1 MSDQTSPS
9 MTAPGPTDGGVFM
22 VLLVDD
28 QAMIGEAIRRIIAPL
43 PDIDFHYC
51 ANPANALATA
61 HRVQPTVILQ
71 DLVMPGVD
79 GLQLLRQYRA
89 DVVTKDTPVI
99 VLSSKEDPVVKS
111 EAFTAG
117 ASDYLVKLPDRVEL
131 VARIRL
137 HSRAR
142 VNQLQRDDAHRA
154 LRESQQLLVSN
165 NRELITL
172 NRQLED
178 ATKAK
183 SAFLATMSHE
193 IRTPMN
199 GVLGMTAL
207 LLDTPLNTE
216 QRDFVECI
224 RNSGESLLTII
235 NDILDFSKVEAGRIE
250 LESRPFSLREC
261 VDEAIELL
269 AVKASEKGLD
279 LVGLVDPALPP
290 QVVGDVTRLKQILV
304 NLIGNAIKFTA
315 TGGVVVSAE
324 ADAGPRPGE
333 VRINVSVEDTG
344 IGIPRQKQDLLF
356 LPFSQLDSSI
366 TRQYG
371 GTGLGLAISKRLAEI
386 MGGAMWVESEEG
398 RGSTFHFSFIAKPG
412 PDEKPSWWD
421 VPATLHGARVLVIDD
436 NAGHRRMLRQL
447 ARLWKFELS
456 EAASIANARDRVSP
470 NGAQYDLVIANRG
483 LLGSGALEEA
493 VARLREC
500 PGAATARLLL
510 LSRRG
515 MRTGDTPLL
524 GLSGIVSTPL
534 RPSSLHE
541 AILSAMDTPAPQP
554 RQPRPSSSSFD
565 RTLAQRL
572 PLRLLLADD
581 NVVNQRVCLAVLNRL
596 GYEVKIVGNGIE
608 VLEALDAAPYDII
621 FLDVQMPEMD
631 GYETA
636 RQVRTRWSSNDTGR
650 PRMIALTAN
659 AMPGDRDLCLSAGM
673 DDYSS
678 KPMQIQVLQTTL
690 ERWGADLQAARPSH

>member
-1 MSDQTSPS
+1 MSEPTTSS
-9 MTAPGPTDGGVFM
+9 TATPGPAEGGVFM

-28 QAMIGEAIRRIIAPL
+28 QAMIGEAVRRILAPQ

-51 ANPANALATA
+51 ANPAEALATA

-71 DLVMPGVD
+71 DLVMPGVH
-79 GLQLLRQYRA
+79 GLDLLRQYRA
-89 DVVTKDTPVI
+89 DVVTKEIPVI

-111 EAFTAG
+111 EAFSAG
-117 ASDYLVKLPDRVEL
+117 ASDYLVKLPDSVEL

-142 VNQLQRDDAHRA
+142 VNQLQRDEAHRA
-154 LRESQQLLVSN
+154 LRESQQLLVVR
-165 NRELITL
+165 NRELITV

-224 RNSGESLLTII
+224 RNSGENLLTII
-235 NDILDFSKVEAGRIE
+235 NDILDFSKVESGRIE
-250 LESRPFSLREC
+250 LEARPFSLRDC
-261 VDEAIELL
+261 VDDAIELL
-269 AVKASEKGLD
+269 AVKAAEKGLD
-279 LVGLVDPALPP
+279 LVGLVDPSLPP
-290 QVVGDVTRLKQILV
+290 LLIGDVTRLRQILV

-315 TGGVVVSAE
+315 TGGVVVSAD
-324 ADAGPRPGE
+324 ADAGPRPGD
-333 VRINVSVEDTG
+333 VRVNVAVEDTG
-344 IGIPRQKQDLLF
+344 IGIPRQKQDQLF
-356 LPFSQLDSSI
+356 RPFSQLDSSI

-398 RGSTFHFSFIAKPG
+398 TGSTFNFSFIAAPG
-412 PDEKPSWWD
+412 ADEKPSWWE
-421 VPATLHGARVLVIDD
+421 VPAALHRTRLLVVDD
-436 NAGHRRMLRQL
+436 NAAERRMLAQL
-447 ARLWKFELS
+447 ARLWRFELS
-456 EAASIANARDRVSP
+456 EAASIASAGDRVSLD
-470 NGAQYDLVIANRG
+470 GAPYDLVIVNRRLLAGG
-483 LLGSGALEEA
+483 LEDA

-500 PGAATARLLL
+500 RGLSSARVLL

-515 MRTGDTPLL
+515 MRIGDAPPR
-524 GLSGIVSTPL
+524 GVSGIATMPVRPAAL
-534 RPSSLHE
+534 RD
-541 AILSAMDTPAPQP
+541 AILAAMDTPAPEP
-554 RQPRPSSSSFD
+554 APARTAPSSFD

-581 NVVNQRVCLAVLNRL
+581 NIVNQRVCHAVLNRL
-596 GYEVKIVGNGIE
+596 GYQVKIVGTGVE
-608 VLEALDAAPYDII
+608 VLEALDEAPYDII

-636 RQVRTRWSSNDTGR
+636 RRVRARWAENETER

-659 AMPGDRDLCLSAGM
+659 AMPGDRDMCLSAGM
-673 DDYSS
+673 DDYIS

-690 ERWGADLQAARPSH
+690 ERWGTESR

>member
-1 MSDQTSPS
+1 MSDPTSPS
-9 MTAPGPTDGGVFM
+9 TATTGAADGGVFM

-28 QAMIGEAIRRIIAPL
+28 QAMIGEAVRRILASL

-51 ANPANALATA
+51 ANPATALATA

-79 GLQLLRQYRA
+79 GLDLLRQYRA
-89 DVVTKDTPVI
+89 DVVTRDVPVI
-99 VLSSKEDPVVKS
+99 VLSSKEDPIIKS
-111 EAFTAG
+111 EAFSAG

-131 VARIRL
+131 IARIRL

-142 VNQLQRDDAHRA
+142 VNQLQRDEAYRA
-154 LRESQQLLVSN
+154 LRESQQLLVAN
-165 NRELITL
+165 NRELITV

-235 NDILDFSKVEAGRIE
+235 NDILDFSKVESGRIE
-250 LESRPFSLREC
+250 LEARPFSVREC
-261 VDEAIELL
+261 VDDAIELL
-269 AVKASEKGLD
+269 AVKAAEKGLD
-279 LVGLVDPALPP
+279 VVGLVDLALPP
-290 QVVGDVTRLKQILV
+290 LIVGDVTRLRQILV

-315 TGGVVVSAE
+315 TGGVVVSADS
-324 ADAGPRPGE
+324 DAGPRPGD
-333 VRINVSVEDTG
+333 VRVNVAVADTG
-344 IGIPRQKQDLLF
+344 IGIPKQKQDQLF
-356 LPFSQLDSSI
+356 RPFSQLDSSI

-386 MGGAMWVESEEG
+386 MGGAMWVDSEEG
-398 RGSTFHFSFIAKPG
+398 RGATFHFSFIAKAG
-412 PDEKPSWWD
+412 ADEKPIWWD
-421 VPATLHGARVLVIDD
+421 VPAALHGTRLLVIDD
-436 NAGHRRMLRQL
+436 NAAQRRMLAQM
-447 ARLWKFELS
+447 ARLWRFELS
-456 EAASIANARDRVSP
+456 EATSVANASDRVSP
-470 NGAQYDLVIANRG
+470 GGAPYDLVIVNRR
-483 LLGSGALEEA
+483 LLTGVLDDA

-500 PGAATARLLL
+500 PGVSAARVLL

-515 MRTGDTPLL
+515 MRTGDAPPR
-524 GLSGIVSTPL
+524 GVSGIAAMPIRPAAL
-534 RPSSLHE
+534 RE
-541 AILSAMDTPAPQP
+541 AMLAAMDTPAPEP
-554 RQPRPSSSSFD
+554 RQPRPAPSSFD
-565 RTLAQRL
+565 RSLAQRL

-581 NVVNQRVCLAVLNRL
+581 NIVNQRVCLAVLNRL
-596 GYEVKIVGNGIE
+596 GYQVKIVGTGIE
-608 VLEALDAAPYDII
+608 VLDALDREPYDII

-636 RQVRTRWSSNDTGR
+636 RRVRARWAENEAER

-673 DDYSS
+673 DDYIS

-690 ERWGADLQAARPSH
+690 ERWGASA

>member
-1 MSDQTSPS
+1 MNDQTSPS
-9 MTAPGPTDGGVFM
+9 KATPRPADGGVFM

-28 QAMIGEAIRRIIAPL
+28 QAMIGEAIRRIIAPQ

-51 ANPANALATA
+51 ADPATALATA
-61 HRVQPTVILQ
+61 HRIQPTVILQ

-79 GLQLLRQYRA
+79 GLMLLRQYRA

-99 VLSSKEDPVVKS
+99 VLSSKEDPAIKS
-111 EAFTAG
+111 EAFAAG

-131 VARIRL
+131 VARVRL

-142 VNQLQRDDAHRA
+142 VNQLQRDEAHRA
-154 LRESQQLLVSN
+154 LRESQQLLVVRN
-165 NRELITL
+165 EELITV

-224 RNSGESLLTII
+224 RNSGDNLLTII
-235 NDILDFSKVEAGRIE
+235 NDILDFSKVESGRIE
-250 LESRPFSLREC
+250 LEAHPFSLREC
-261 VDEAIELL
+261 VDDAMELL
-269 AVKASEKGLD
+269 AVKAAEKGLD

-290 QVVGDVTRLKQILV
+290 VLVGDLTRLRQILV

-315 TGGVVVSAE
+315 TGGVVVTAE

-333 VRINVSVEDTG
+333 VRVNVSVADTG
-344 IGIPRQKQDLLF
+344 IGIPRQKQELLF
-356 LPFSQLDSSI
+356 QPFSQLDSSI

-386 MGGAMWVESEEG
+386 MGGAMYVESQEG
-398 RGSTFHFSFIAKPG
+398 RGSTFHFSFIARPG
-412 PDEKPSWWD
+412 PDEKPLWSEM
-421 VPATLHGARVLVIDD
+421 PAALHGTRLLVIDD
-436 NAGHRRMLRQL
+436 NAAQRRMLSQM
-447 ARLWKFELS
+447 ARLWRFDVS
-456 EAASIANARDRVSP
+456 EAASVASASGRVTSD
-470 NGAQYDLVIANRG
+470 GAPYDLVIANRG
-483 LLGSGALEEA
+483 LLGGVLEDA
-493 VARLREC
+493 VARLRES
-500 PGAATARLLL
+500 PGIATARVLL

-515 MRTGDTPLL
+515 MRTGDTALP
-524 GLSGIVSTPL
+524 GVSGIVATPV
-534 RPSSLHE
+534 RPAHLHD
-541 AILSAMDTPAPQP
+541 AILAAMHTPAPEARLP
-554 RQPRPSSSSFD
+554 RVAPSSFD
-565 RTLAQRL
+565 RSLAQRL

-581 NVVNQRVCLAVLNRL
+581 NVVNQRVCLAVLKRL
-596 GYEVKIVGNGIE
+596 GYQVKVVGTGLE
-608 VLEALDAAPYDII
+608 VLQALDDAPYDII
-621 FLDVQMPEMD
+621 FLDVQMPDMD

-636 RQVRTRWSSNDTGR
+636 RHVRARWASNERDR

-673 DDYSS
+673 DDYIS
-678 KPMQIQVLQTTL
+678 KPMQIQVLQVTL
-690 ERWGADLQAARPSH
+690 ERWGADLSVARQ

>member
-1 MSDQTSPS
+1 MSEATSPS
-9 MTAPGPTDGGVFM
+9 TTTSSPADGGVFM

-28 QAMIGEAIRRIIAPL
+28 QAMIGEAVRRILATQ

-51 ANPANALATA
+51 ANPAEALATA

-79 GLQLLRQYRA
+79 GLDLLRQYRA
-89 DVVTKDTPVI
+89 DLIARDIPVI
-99 VLSSKEDPVVKS
+99 VLSSKEDAAVKS
-111 EAFTAG
+111 EAFSAG

-142 VNQLQRDDAHRA
+142 VNQLQRDEAHRA
-154 LRESQQLLVSN
+154 LRESQQLLVVRN
-165 NRELITL
+165 QELITL

-224 RNSGESLLTII
+224 RNSGENLLTII
-235 NDILDFSKVEAGRIE
+235 NDILDFSKVESGRIE
-250 LESRPFSLREC
+250 LEACPFSLRDC
-261 VDEAIELL
+261 VDDAIELL
-269 AVKASEKGLD
+269 AVKAAEKGLD
-279 LVGLVDPALPP
+279 LVGLVDPSLPP
-290 QVVGDVTRLKQILV
+290 LVVGDVTRLRQILV

-315 TGGVVVSAE
+315 TGSVVVSAD

-333 VRINVSVEDTG
+333 VRVNVSVADTG
-344 IGIPRQKQDLLF
+344 IGIPRQKQDQLF
-356 LPFSQLDSSI
+356 RPFSQLDSSI

-386 MGGAMWVESEEG
+386 MGGAMWVDSEEG
-398 RGSTFHFSFIAKPG
+398 SGSTFHFSLIAKPG
-412 PDEKPSWWD
+412 PDEKPNWGD
-421 VPATLHGARVLVIDD
+421 VPAALHGTRVLVIDD
-436 NAGHRRMLRQL
+436 NASERRMLAQV
-447 ARLWKFELS
+447 ARPWRFKLS
-456 EAASIANARDRVSP
+456 EAASIASAGDRVSDD
-470 NGAQYDLVIANRG
+470 GAPFDLVVVNRR
-483 LLGSGALEEA
+483 LLTGALDEA
-493 VARLREC
+493 IARLREC
-500 PGAATARLLL
+500 SSVSSARLLL

-515 MRTGDTPLL
+515 MRLGDATLR
-524 GLSGIVSTPL
+524 GVSGIATMPIRPAAL
-534 RPSSLHE
+534 RD
-541 AILSAMDTPAPQP
+541 AILAAMDTPAPEP
-554 RQPRPSSSSFD
+554 RQPKAAPSSFD
-565 RTLAQRL
+565 RTLARRL

-581 NVVNQRVCLAVLNRL
+581 NIVNQRVCHAVLNRL
-596 GYEVKIVGNGIE
+596 GYRVKIVGTGVE
-608 VLEALDAAPYDII
+608 VLEALDSAPYDII

-636 RQVRTRWSSNDTGR
+636 RRVRARWADNDAAR

-673 DDYSS
+673 DDYIS

-690 ERWGADLQAARPSH
+690 ERWGSEPDRSQ

>member
-1 MSDQTSPS
+1 MSDSTSPS
-9 MTAPGPTDGGVFM
+9 TTTPGAGDGGVFM

-28 QAMIGEAIRRIIAPL
+28 QAMIGEAVRRILASQ
-43 PDIDFHYC
+43 PDIDYHYC
-51 ANPANALATA
+51 ANPAEALATA

-71 DLVMPGVD
+71 DLVMPGVH
-79 GLQLLRQYRA
+79 GLDLLRQYRA
-89 DVVTKDTPVI
+89 DVITREMPVI

-111 EAFTAG
+111 EAFSAG

-131 VARIRL
+131 IARIRL

-142 VNQLQRDDAHRA
+142 VNQLQRDEAHRA
-154 LRESQQLLVSN
+154 LRESQQLLVAN

-178 ATKAK
+178 ATNAK

-235 NDILDFSKVEAGRIE
+235 NDILDFSKVESGRIE
-250 LESRPFSLREC
+250 LETRPFSLREC
-261 VDEAIELL
+261 VDDAIELL
-269 AVKASEKGLD
+269 AVKAAEKGLD

-290 QVVGDVTRLKQILV
+290 LIVGDVTRLRQILV

-315 TGGVVVSAE
+315 TGGVVVSAD
-324 ADAGPRPGE
+324 ADSGPRPGD
-333 VRINVSVEDTG
+333 VRINVSVADTG
-344 IGIPRQKQDLLF
+344 IGIPKQKQDQLF
-356 LPFSQLDSSI
+356 RPFSQLDSSI

-386 MGGAMWVESEEG
+386 MGGAMWVDSEEG
-398 RGSTFHFSFIAKPG
+398 HGSTFNFSLITKPG
-412 PDEKPSWWD
+412 PDDKPIWWD
-421 VPATLHGARVLVIDD
+421 VPGALHGTRVLVIDD
-436 NAGHRRMLRQL
+436 NTAQRRMLTQM
-447 ARLWKFELS
+447 ARLWRFELS
-456 EAASIANARDRVSP
+456 EATSVASAGDRVSSDAAP
-470 NGAQYDLVIANRG
+470 YDLVIVNRR
-483 LLGSGALEEA
+483 LLGGGLEEGM
-493 VARLREC
+493 ARLREC
-500 PGAATARLLL
+500 PGVSSARVLLM
-510 LSRRG
+510 SRRG
-515 MRTGDTPLL
+515 MRMGDAPLP
-524 GLSGIVSTPL
+524 GVSGVATMPI
-534 RPSSLHE
+534 RPSALRDT
-541 AILSAMDTPAPQP
+541 ILAAMDTPAPEP
-554 RQPRPSSSSFD
+554 RQPRPAPSSFD

-581 NVVNQRVCLAVLNRL
+581 NIVNQRVCHAVLNRL
-596 GYEVKIVGNGIE
+596 GYQVKIVGTGVE
-608 VLEALDAAPYDII
+608 VLDALDRAPYDII

-636 RQVRTRWSSNDTGR
+636 RRVRARWAENDTDR

-673 DDYSS
+673 DDYIS

-690 ERWGADLQAARPSH
+690 ERWGAEAR